1 MREDEDFHSPALSLC
16 IAARAFVKGSKL
28 TLLVPVK
35 G

>member
-1 MREDEDFHSPALSLC
+1 MSGDEDFHSPALSLSM
-16 IAARAFVKGSKL
+16 ATLAFVKGSKL